1 MYHLESSQHG
11 PFLTKT
17 QSNCDGR
24 VILLNPSSS
33 QMFIIIIITISVVG
47 DVVVV
52 GIGIG
57 IVVAVVVEV

>member
-33 QMFIIIIITISVVG
+33 QMFIITISVVD

>member
-33 QMFIIIIITISVVG
+33 QMFIIIIITISVV
-47 DVVVV
+47 DDVVV